1 LTPDETGGYDYETG
15 CGQIMKIWIIL
26 RILFHG
32 IGLSC
37 LASAVF
43 LGLLVFYNVGITG
56 VFYGIEVNRVISSIE
71 FFCMFYAAAYL
82 MFLTRH
88 TILSYM
94 KRD

>member
-1 LTPDETGGYDYETG
+1 
-15 CGQIMKIWIIL
+15 MKIGVVL

-37 LASAVF
+37 LAAAVF
-43 LGLLVFYNVGITG
+43 LGLLVFYNVDITG
-56 VFYGIEVNRVISSIE
+56 VFYGIEVNHVTSSIE
-71 FFCMFYAAAYL
+71 FFCMFYAATYL